1 MTCVIDGQ
9 AASRHHW
16 KHPMPPSK
24 SCTCSRRWCFPTG
37 CLVPLPMVHH
47 QACCHLL
54 LPATPVHLAAV
65 GMDDAGVPIWV
76 TSGARYTD
84 LLSVTFAILSGLAVG
99 SLCGMAI
106 LKSAQMWRYHS
117 FGAPC

>member
-1 MTCVIDGQ
+1 
-9 AASRHHW
+9 
-16 KHPMPPSK
+16 
-24 SCTCSRRWCFPTG
+24 
-37 CLVPLPMVHH
+37 MVHH